1 MNSNEIIDLLG
12 GTKVVAEIFDISPPS
27 VCSWRKYG
35 IPQDKLMYLGA
46 TLEKETKGKLNR
58 KQMFPKNWK
67 IIWPELI
74 DK

>member
-12 GTKVVAEIFDISPPS
+12 GTKIVSEMVNISPPA

-35 IPQDKLMYLGA
+35 IPQDKMIFLAA
-46 TLEKETKGKLNR
+46 TLEKETHGKLNR
-58 KQMFPKNWK
+58 KTMFPDQWK

-74 DK
+74 SE